1 MDLIIFLHYHF
12 VLHGDEIFWDLINI
26 DKKLLIVITN
36 NYIKKKLT
44 QTLLK

>member
-26 DKKLLIVITN
+26 DKKS
-36 NYIKKKLT
+36 
-44 QTLLK
+44 